1 MAKELA
7 VTAGAVVTIEKVG
20 PSDDGRY
27 RTASGT
33 DVTDSLSKVDYLVT
47 AAHDAGCL
55 TIGIGDLGNEIG
67 MGLIRDT
74 VQEVVS
80 TGRVV
85 GCTVPTD
92 VLVVAGC
99 SNWGAYGV
107 AAGLA
112 ALERNVDL
120 LHTAVIERAMITECC
135 LAGGVD
141 GFSCG
146 PTLEVDGASYRT
158 HMAFVRLLR
167 DVVAISIDS
176 RRPARHQLEG
186 VR

>member
-1 MAKELA
+1 
-7 VTAGAVVTIEKVG
+7 
-20 PSDDGRY
+20 
-27 RTASGT
+27 
-33 DVTDSLSKVDYLVT
+33 
-47 AAHDAGCL
+47 
-55 TIGIGDLGNEIG
+55 
-67 MGLIRDT
+67 
-74 VQEVVS
+74 
-80 TGRVV
+80 
-85 GCTVPTD
+85 
-92 VLVVAGC
+92 
-99 SNWGAYGV
+99 
-107 AAGLA
+107 
-112 ALERNVDL
+112 
-120 LHTAVIERAMITECC
+120 MITECC